1 MLPTRKFDIGGLP
14 EDATARLREP
24 GPPVQLGERGGPL
37 GYAAAPPRE
46 ASRASQRLAYEES
59 TRISSRF

>member
-1 MLPTRKFDIGGLP
+1 MLPTRKFDIRGLP
-14 EDATARLREP
+14 EDAARLREP
-24 GPPVQLGERGGPL
+24 GPPGQLGERGGPL

-59 TRISSRF
+59 ARISSRF